1 MNKNLYRIIF
11 NQSRGLLMAV
21 AEYVPTRSGS
31 GARPQIGNRAHRWA
45 TLRPVCFALLGAFGS
60 VAWIGSATAQ
70 IVADPGA
77 PKNQQPNIGVSANG
91 VPLVNIQA
99 PSAAGVSRNTYSQ
112 FDVNGQGAILN
123 NARSNTQTQLG
134 GWVQANPWLAGG
146 SARVILNEVNSSNP
160 SQLRGY
166 VEVAGD
172 RAQVVIANPS
182 GVTCD
187 GCGFINAN
195 RATLT
200 TGTPIMNGGVL
211 EGYRVQGGMVTIQG
225 AGLDGRSADYTDI
238 IARSIQ
244 INAGLWAQNLKV
256 VAGTNTVSTDLS
268 QVTPIA
274 ASGTAPA
281 FAIDV
286 AQLGGMYAGKIALVG
301 TEAGVGVRNAGQ
313 IGASVGEVVVTLDGR
328 LENSGRILGAT
339 SLRVDTTGA
348 IENTGTVYSQG
359 DAQLTSQA
367 ALKNR
372 GTIAAAGSLAAS
384 ATEVD
389 NDGATLGAIGGD
401 LVITATAGR
410 FSNNAGWAE
419 AGQRLQLASLGVSNL
434 GGVLTGQ
441 DIVVRSAGHG
451 FDNSQGSLSARGSI
465 DILSG
470 ALINDAGLIQAG
482 GALDIDTQNQ
492 KLTNTNSGSSGGILG
507 QGDVTLKTGDLDNT
521 AGYVGAQGA
530 LAITS
535 QAVTN
540 SGKLVSESS
549 ASLRASRLDN
559 RGGQIQGQGDVSI
572 DVGPGDVDNTG
583 ANGSSLV
590 RSGGNLT
597 IQAGRL
603 INTDTKGT
611 DQGIEGKTVAITAG
625 SLDNVRGAIRA
636 DESLG
641 VTSSGTVDNT
651 QGLLSA
657 GKHGTIADG
666 AGAPAA
672 RTLAISNEQ
681 GTIIAGETLT
691 VKSAILTGA
700 GKLLSQ
706 GDLSVGLVGDYTN
719 SNDIQASGNLALD
732 TSGKLT
738 NNAKIL
744 GGTSVDVHG
753 AEIDNAAQGEISAG
767 DTKVRSDGLLTNRGL
782 IDGGTSLVKATR
794 FDNLGTGRVY
804 GDHVSIEAATLN
816 NLAEGASAPVIAAR
830 ERLDIGVQNL
840 SNQEHALIFS
850 AGDMAIG
857 GSLDADN
864 KATGSAATVDNASAT
879 IEAKGRLDLAAS
891 TITNRNLHFATQE
904 VVVSSVFI
912 QEYQGYGSA
921 NRYLPNQ
928 ISLPY
933 VRDDFYQLSA
943 PDGRFDRFY
952 RYDYT
957 RTIKETRVVSSDP
970 GKILAGQNLK
980 IDADSLLNDKSQII
994 AGGALLVAATNLV
1007 NTQVAGQR
1015 IVTDA
1020 GTAYFHI
1027 DHQPS
1032 GCCNDYTEVVAYGYY
1047 PAPTV
1052 TGLNLTPTEYTEH
1065 TQPGASGSGTQV
1077 SALAIN
1083 RVSQNASGTGGS
1095 VVSVANPAALSGS
1108 LNSSSLFRTNPNAQ
1122 GGYLIETD
1130 PRFTNYRNWL
1140 SSDYMLQQLAMDP
1153 STVQKRLGDGYY
1165 EQQLI
1170 RDQVAQLTG
1179 RRFLDSYASDEAQ
1192 YRGLIDQGVTFAK
1205 AHQLIPG
1212 VALTEAQIAQLTSD
1226 IVWLVEKDV
1235 TLPDGTHTR
1244 ALVPQVYVRVQP
1256 GDIDG
1261 NGALL
1266 AGSNV
1271 DLNIGSKF
1279 TNSGT
1284 IAGRNVVSLT
1294 ADTINNLG
1302 GRIAGNNVAL
1312 TAKTDLNNLGG
1323 LLQGG
1328 RQPDPFRRSGHQRGL
1343 HHPHQPERSG
1353 RAHQCGPGCRPLRE
1367 QPQGGPAR
1375 QCGARRQPA
1384 GRPDRQRR
1392 RRGHHGH
1399 CCHQQPQPGYRGRKL
1414 PAGPHLRQPQ
1424 HPQGKQPSGSGHHHP
1439 NQWRH
1444 PASGRAGHHGPRR
1457 PGCQRQGR
1465 RARQR
1470 RARRRDHRRRSRL
1483 QPRFEQLQQEHG

>member
-21 AEYVPTRSGS
+21 AECVRTRCGS
-31 GARPQIGNRAHRWA
+31 GVRPQSGNRVHRWA

-70 IVADPGA
+70 IVADTGA
-77 PKNQQPNIGVSANG
+77 PKNQQPTIGVAANG

-256 VAGTNTVSTDLS
+256 VAGANTVSTDLS

-274 ASGTAPA
+274 AGGTAPA

-328 LENSGRILGAT
+328 LENSGRVLSAT
-339 SLRVDTTGA
+339 NLRVDATGA

-401 LVITATAGR
+401 LDITATAGR

-419 AGQRLQLASLGVSNL
+419 AGQRLQLASLGMSNL

-451 FDNSQGSLSARGSI
+451 VDNSRGSLSARGSI

-470 ALINDAGLIQAG
+470 ALVNDAGLIQAG
-482 GALDIDTQNQ
+482 GNLGIDTQNQ

-521 AGYVGAQGA
+521 TGFVGAQGA

-535 QAVTN
+535 QVVTN

-549 ASLRASRLDN
+549 ASLQASRLDN

-572 DVGPGDVDNTG
+572 DLDSGDMDNTG
-583 ANGSSLV
+583 TNGSSLV

-597 IQAGRL
+597 IQVGRL

-625 SLDNVRGAIRA
+625 GLDNVRGAIRA
-636 DESLG
+636 DETLA
-641 VTSSGTVDNT
+641 VTSSGAVDNT

-657 GKHGTIADG
+657 GTRGAIADG
-666 AGAPAA
+666 ANAPSA

-681 GTIIAGETLT
+681 GTIIAGESLT
-691 VKSAILTGA
+691 VKSATLTGA

-706 GDLSVGLVGDYTN
+706 GDLSTSLVGDYTN
-719 SNDIQASGNLALD
+719 SNDLQASGKLALD

-738 NNAKIL
+738 NTAKIL

-753 AEIDNAAQGEISAG
+753 AEIENTAQGEISAG

-782 IDGGTSLVKATR
+782 IDGGTTLVKATR

-804 GDHVSIEAATLN
+804 GDHVAIEAATLN

-830 ERLDIGVQNL
+830 ERLDIGAQNL

-879 IEAKGRLDLAAS
+879 IEAKGRLDLAAR

-928 ISLPY
+928 ISLPI
-933 VRDDFYQLSA
+933 VRDSFYQLSA
-943 PDGRFDRFY
+943 PDGRFDKFY

-994 AGGALLVAATNLV
+994 AGGALQVAATDLV
-1007 NTQVAGQR
+1007 NTEVAGQR
-1015 IVTDA
+1015 IVTDV

-1032 GCCNDYTEVVAYGYY
+1032 GKHNDYTEVVAYGYY

-1052 TGLNLTPTEYTEH
+1052 TGLNLTPTEYIEH
-1065 TQPGASGSGTQV
+1065 TQPGSNGSGTQV

-1083 RVSQNASGTGGS
+1083 RVSQSTSGTGGS
-1095 VVSVANPAALSGS
+1095 VVSVANPAALSSS
-1108 LNSSSLFRTNPNAQ
+1108 LNSSSLFHTNPNAQ
-1122 GGYLIETD
+1122 SGYLIETD
-1130 PRFTNYRNWL
+1130 PRFANYRNWL

-1235 TLPDGTHTR
+1235 TLPDGTQTR

-1271 DLNIGSKF
+1271 DLNIGNKF

-1328 RQPDPFRRSGHQRGL
+1328 DSL
-1343 HHPHQPERSG
+1343 ILS
-1353 RAHQCGPGCRPLRE
+1353 
-1367 QPQGGPAR
+1367 
-1375 QCGARRQPA
+1375 A
-1384 GRPDRQRR
+1384 GRDINVASTTHTSQNGQGERTNVDRVA
-1392 RRGHHGH
+1392 GLYVSN
-1399 CCHQQPQPGYRGRKL
+1399 PKAVLLASAGRDVNL
-1414 PAGPHLRQPQ
+1414 LGAQIVNEGAGGTTAIAATNNLNL
-1424 HPQGKQPSGSGHHHP
+1424 GTVG
-1439 NQWRH
+1439 
-1444 PASGRAGHHGPRR
+1444 
-1457 PGCQRQGR
+1457 
-1465 RARQR
+1465 
-1470 RARRRDHRRRSRL
+1470 
-1483 QPRFEQLQQEHG
+1483 